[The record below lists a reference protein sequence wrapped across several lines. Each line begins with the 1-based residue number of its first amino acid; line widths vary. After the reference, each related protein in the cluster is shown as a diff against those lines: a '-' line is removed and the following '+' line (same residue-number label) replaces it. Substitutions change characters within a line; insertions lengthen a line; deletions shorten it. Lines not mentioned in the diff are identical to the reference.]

1 MANCNGLGSGWLSS
15 RRLRRYTRSI
25 AVGFWL
31 VQFLGKR
38 NFFSF
43 GRFFTSVGVFG
54 IISKSS
60 ASRLMQVATNA
71 STDKKSPRRIWAEKT
86 LNPICLAR
94 NFKTSRAS
102 ALSASEPSLRLPPKV
117 LFAARAFRDTLRAFP
132 ACWRACRGNVGL
144 ACRRRARR

>member
-1 MANCNGLGSGWLSS
+1 MPIFFGGDSIFLIKCLLTLLQVLGEFYSLTASKVGANGKLQWAWLSS

-54 IISKSS
+54 IISQNS
-60 ASRLMQVATNA
+60 ASRLMPVATNA

-102 ALSASEPSLRLPPKV
+102 ALSASEPSL
-117 LFAARAFRDTLRAFP
+117 
-132 ACWRACRGNVGL
+132 
-144 ACRRRARR
+144 